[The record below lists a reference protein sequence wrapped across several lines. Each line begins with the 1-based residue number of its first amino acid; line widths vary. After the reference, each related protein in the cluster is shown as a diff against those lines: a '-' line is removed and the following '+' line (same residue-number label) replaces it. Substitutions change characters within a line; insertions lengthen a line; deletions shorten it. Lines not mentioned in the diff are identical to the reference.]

1 MAFPELLDR
10 LPDQLFHNS
19 THAGYAIVKDYL
31 TKEAGVKL
39 YTPKTLDVERVDEKG
54 FEIRLD
60 NHSVHPRAVLLAEC
74 SRTPFGLDEVF
85 IDGDEGLERD
95 FGLRIPVVVI
105 DGREEFEFVVDPER
119 LRRLLSS

>member
-1 MAFPELLDR
+1 V
-10 LPDQLFHNS
+10 
-19 THAGYAIVKDYL
+19 AGERSVVLYSRRTCGLCD
-31 TKEAGVKL
+31 EA
-39 YTPKTLDVERVDEKG
+39 
-54 FEIRLD
+54 
-60 NHSVHPRAVLLAEC
+60 RAVLLAER

-105 DGREEFEFVVDPER
+105 DGREEFEFAVDPER